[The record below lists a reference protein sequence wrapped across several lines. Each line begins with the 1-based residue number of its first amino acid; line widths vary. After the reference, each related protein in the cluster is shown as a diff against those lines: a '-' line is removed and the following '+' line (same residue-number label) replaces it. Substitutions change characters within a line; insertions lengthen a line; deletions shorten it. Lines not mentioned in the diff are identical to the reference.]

1 MDVRKSFPFVRQNQ
15 HVMPKNLQCQR
26 GVKRSKDQAYQFVNL
41 IQQVTQILSKERP
54 FRTKEEVSL
63 VAIVIKQSNF
73 FKFYE
78 KELEKSPSAIKQIVE
93 SMSYESYIPGQ
104 EIYTEKDRAKKVYIV
119 LSGDVC
125 ILSQKI
131 KKDRF
136 KNISEIK
143 NIQDQ
148 NKSGIS
154 EQLKASQQMKLKQF
168 CDSKLLLDKSFS
180 HNFNQFK
187 QLESISQY
195 DFFGDTD
202 VRYLSKNSF
211 SAIAKTRVECAVIP
225 QEVFNVYLGET
236 SEIAQ
241 QVKEMLK
248 CSLFKFLDPQYVE
261 YCLKYSKEI
270 NFPKQKIIFKE
281 GENSSEVYY
290 IKQGDIELSAT
301 LPKQSDQ
308 EIKVED
314 IETNIAAQADNND
327 NETDTFDPEKFI
339 KSNLFNQTLYEKGGP
354 VSKNRQF
361 WNQGDTKGQDYIT
374 KLKEQLD
381 FKCKQFQQRGIQ
393 YTQIKVEDQVKKFM
407 IASLSN
413 KFQDKDKA
421 NFLSQA
427 INRNVDCGLKL
438 ALLSKGGYFGE
449 EIIFQHPLM
458 VLENTSPT
466 ISPKVKENKKQ
477 KSQNFFFVDEQ
488 KNNQNQ
494 HENENNKNGNKQFHG
509 QQNELKNNQIQ
520 QQHEL
525 EDSFVRQYTVKCQSA
540 SCILLKIEME
550 LYLSLIYLNQK
561 QSLAKKYVESQIKQ
575 ERRQLKLKNHLK
587 LILKPNKVFT
597 QQNETDQPPSSIKT
611 GKSIQFF
618 TGSSSNQQ
626 LASEDPSTPNS
637 KKLELSQK
645 NNMSHSFNNQF
656 YVKKQDAI
664 DSGSSIFPSTDK
676 HQLNS
681 QMKHFQVNE
690 IRQKNNSECLNAP
703 SQLNNYQFNKIK
715 QRNSI
720 DKINLNQ
727 SQELQNLE
735 STSTNMQGN
744 KSFKNNNSLQYYRQ
758 SHYNN
763 HSQSDFSDMFSLYIK
778 QESQIQKANLA
789 DQNLRQQKQV
799 INQSKTAQKQ
809 SQMREEIDNL
819 YYTFS
824 SILQNEENRQR
835 QISLMTNSLEK
846 ICNNNYYNRNFQK
859 DNQQQGLSITL
870 PNQNLSEQN
879 VQKEFQFYSP
889 IQSAQKGMER
899 VFFSSHYSQLS
910 QVINYSNNDSKT
922 ADQIKKNISINNQTQ
937 NAKLS
942 FKKQALNQSRDFGSQ
957 SEQKNPIIQKQKVLT
972 NSEIIK
978 FQNDIMKNS
987 TNEERE
993 QNNKQLEIQFNES
1006 RESFKSKLISSSTN
1020 ENEQNPKSICF
1031 QSKEQIQNNQKDD
1044 FNIDQEKVFVF
1055 DQQNSPINNQISFLQ
1070 NSFIS
1075 IQEDDKD
1082 QQLLQTNNAQQEN
1095 TSQKKFLI
1103 RDKNVFIYPK
1113 KYVLQPLFSE
1123 IIENEV
1129 ERLQQ
1134 SEQKKQNE
1142 RIKIEINQDFY
1153 IKRYRKA
1160 YKEAFDLIKR
1170 PEKKQVNSIFDDLE
1184 NSSEKQNKKQ
1194 IQENLSLII
1203 QKKFQI
1209 DKRFPNSKRAQE
1221 INDFFSNHIKK
1232 LDEQHKSKL
1241 HKFKREKDI
1250 NAIITKQ
1257 LVHKLEQQ
1265 NIKRRND
1272 LNYAGTNFNF
1282 ILKDTDK
1289 KNSIISKNNNNS
1301 HESQNQ
1307 KQVK

>member
-1 MDVRKSFPFVRQNQ
+1 MDVRRSFPLVRQNQ
-15 HVMPKNLQCQR
+15 HVMAKNQQCQR
-26 GVKRSKDQAYQFVNL
+26 GMKRSKDQAFQFVNL
-41 IQQVTQILSKERP
+41 IQQVTQILSKERA

-78 KELEKSPSAIKQIVE
+78 KEFEKSPSALKQIVE
-93 SMSYESYIPGQ
+93 SMSYESYIAGQ

-131 KKDRF
+131 KKDKF
-136 KNISEIK
+136 KNIS
-143 NIQDQ
+143 NQ
-148 NKSGIS
+148 NKSGGS
-154 EQLKASQQMKLKQF
+154 EQFNLQQQMKLKSF
-168 CDSKLLLDKSFS
+168 LDSELLLEKSFS
-180 HNFNQFK
+180 HSFNQFK

-211 SAIAKTRVECAVIP
+211 SAVAKTRVECAVIP
-225 QEVFNVYLGET
+225 QEVFNIYLGET
-236 SEIAQ
+236 SEIAL

-270 NFPKQKIIFKE
+270 IFPKQKIIFKE

-314 IETNIAAQADNND
+314 IETNIAAQHDH
-327 NETDTFDPEKFI
+327 NENEMDSFDPDKFI

-361 WNQGDTKGQDYIT
+361 WNQGDTEGQDYIT

-413 KFQDKDKA
+413 KFQDKGKG
-421 NFLSQA
+421 NFISQA
-427 INRNVDCGLKL
+427 INRNVNCGLKL

-449 EIIFQHPLM
+449 EVIFQHPLM
-458 VLENTSPT
+458 HQENSNSGT
-466 ISPKVKENKKQ
+466 ISPYVKENKKQ
-477 KSQNFFFVDEQ
+477 KSQNYFFDEL
-488 KNNQNQ
+488 KINSKQ
-494 HENENNKNGNKQFHG
+494 HENENNKHKNNYFLVSSQKDGS
-509 QQNELKNNQIQ
+509 KNNQNQ
-520 QQHEL
+520 EQEL
-525 EDSFVRQYTVKCQSA
+525 DDNISRQYTVKCQSA

-561 QSLAKKYVESQIKQ
+561 QSQAKKYLESQLKQ
-575 ERRQLKLKNHLK
+575 ERRQLKLKNHLN
-587 LILKPNKVFT
+587 LILKPNKIFT
-597 QQNETDQPPSSIKT
+597 QQNEIDQAPSSIKG

-618 TGSSSNQQ
+618 TNSVSNQQ
-626 LASEDPSTPNS
+626 LVQEDSSTPNS

-645 NNMSHSFNNQF
+645 LNMSHSFSNQF
-656 YVKKQDAI
+656 YSKKQDII
-664 DSGSSIFPSTDK
+664 DSSSSTFPSTDK
-676 HQLNS
+676 NQLFS
-681 QMKHFQVNE
+681 QTKNFQSNE
-690 IRQKNNSECLNAP
+690 IRQKNNSECFSVP
-703 SQLNNYQFNKIK
+703 SQLNQYQINKIK

-720 DKINLNQ
+720 DKINLTQ
-727 SQELQNLE
+727 SQDLQNQE
-735 STSTNMQGN
+735 SVSTYIQG
-744 KSFKNNNSLQYYRQ
+744 KKGLKNNNSLQQYRQ
-758 SHYNN
+758 NHQNN
-763 HSQSDFSDMFSLYIK
+763 LSQQDFSDMFGSYMQ
-778 QESQIQKANLA
+778 QESQIQKKNVTDLNLK
-789 DQNLRQQKQV
+789 QQKQG
-799 INQSKTAQKQ
+799 INKSKTAQKQ

-824 SILQNEENRQR
+824 SILQKEENRQR
-835 QISLMTNSLEK
+835 QISLMTNTLEK
-846 ICNNNYYNRNFQK
+846 ICNNNYYNKNVQK
-859 DNQQQGLSITL
+859 DNQQQQGLSITL
-870 PNQNLSEQN
+870 PNQSLSE
-879 VQKEFQFYSP
+879 QKEFQFLSP
-889 IQSAQKGMER
+889 IQSATKGVER
-899 VFFSSHYSQLS
+899 VFFSSHYPQLS
-910 QVINYSNNDSKT
+910 QLINYSNNDNNT
-922 ADQIKKNISINNQTQ
+922 TGDLIKKNISFTNQALNT
-937 NAKLS
+937 KLS
-942 FKKQALNQSRDFGSQ
+942 LKKQALDQSKDFASQ
-957 SEQKNPIIQKQKVLT
+957 SEQINPIIQKQKFAGNCENLK
-972 NSEIIK
+972 IK
-978 FQNDIMKNS
+978 SDVQKNQ
-987 TNEERE
+987 TREES
-993 QNNKQLEIQFNES
+993 QQQNKQIENQFNES

-1020 ENEQNPKSICF
+1020 ENEQNPKSISF
-1031 QSKEQIQNNQKDD
+1031 QSKEHIQNNQKED
-1044 FNIDQEKVFVF
+1044 FNVDQEKVFVF
-1055 DQQNSPINNQISFLQ
+1055 DQQNSQINNQTSFLQ

-1082 QQLLQTNNAQQEN
+1082 QQLLQTNNSQQEN
-1095 TSQKKFLI
+1095 ISQKKFLI

-1160 YKEAFDLIKR
+1160 YKEAFDLVKR
-1170 PEKKQVNSIFDDLE
+1170 PEKKQVNSIFDELE

-1194 IQENLSLII
+1194 KQENLSLII

-1209 DKRFPNSKRAQE
+1209 DKQFPNSQRAKE

-1241 HKFKREKDI
+1241 DKFKREKDI

-1257 LVHKLEQQ
+1257 LVYKLEQQ

-1282 ILKDTDK
+1282 ILKDADK
-1289 KNSIISKNNNNS
+1289 KNSLCAKNNNIS
-1301 HESQNQ
+1301 HENQNQ

>member
-1 MDVRKSFPFVRQNQ
+1 MDVRKSFPYVRQNQ
-15 HVMPKNLQCQR
+15 HVLPKNQQCQR
-26 GVKRSKDQAYQFVNL
+26 GMKRSKDQVFQFVNL
-41 IQQVTQILSKERP
+41 IQQVTQILTKERT

-73 FKFYE
+73 FRFYE
-78 KELEKSPSAIKQIVE
+78 KDLEKSPSAFKQIVE

-125 ILSQKI
+125 ILSQKM

-136 KNISEIK
+136 KNISETK
-143 NIQDQ
+143 NINSS
-148 NKSGIS
+148 NKSDAS
-154 EQLKASQQMKLKQF
+154 EQLNSQLQMKLKQLYE
-168 CDSKLLLDKSFS
+168 SELHLEKSFS
-180 HNFNQFK
+180 HSFNQFK

-202 VRYLSKNSF
+202 VRYLSKHSF

-236 SEIAQ
+236 
-241 QVKEMLK
+241 
-248 CSLFKFLDPQYVE
+248 
-261 YCLKYSKEI
+261 
-270 NFPKQKIIFKE
+270 KIIFKE
-281 GENSSEVYY
+281 GEKSSEVYY

-301 LPKQSDQ
+301 LPKESDQ

-314 IETNIAAQADNND
+314 IETNIAAQTDNND
-327 NETDTFDPEKFI
+327 NAIDSFDPEKFI

-354 VSKNRQF
+354 VSKIRQF
-361 WNQGDTKGQDYIT
+361 WNQGDTEGQDYIT

-413 KFQDKDKA
+413 RFQDKERT
-421 NFLSQA
+421 NFFSQA
-427 INRNVDCGLKL
+427 INRNVSSGLKL

-449 EIIFQHPLM
+449 EIIFQHPLL
-458 VLENTSPT
+458 LENSSPT
-466 ISPKVKENKKQ
+466 ISPQIKENKKQ
-477 KSQNFFFVDEQ
+477 KSQNYFFDELKINQKQLENINSKHGNKNFLGQ
-488 KNNQNQ
+488 KNESKQNQ
-494 HENENNKNGNKQFHG
+494 AQELELENNYF
-509 QQNELKNNQIQ
+509 
-520 QQHEL
+520 
-525 EDSFVRQYTVKCQSA
+525 RQYTVKCQSA

-561 QSLAKKYVESQIKQ
+561 QTQAKKYLEGQLKQ
-575 ERRQLKLKNHLK
+575 ERRQIKLKNHLK

-597 QQNETDQPPSSIKT
+597 QQNETDQAPSSIKA
-611 GKSIQFF
+611 GKSFQFF
-618 TGSSSNQQ
+618 TSSNSNQQ
-626 LASEDPSTPNS
+626 LAYEDPSTPNS
-637 KKLELSQK
+637 KKLELLQKSYMSQ
-645 NNMSHSFNNQF
+645 NFNNQLQM
-656 YVKKQDAI
+656 KKQDTI
-664 DSGSSIFPSTDK
+664 DASSSVFPLTDK
-676 HQLNS
+676 NQQNS
-681 QMKHFQVNE
+681 QTKNIQANE
-690 IRQKNNSECLNAP
+690 TRQKNNSECLSVPA
-703 SQLNNYQFNKIK
+703 QLNNYQINKIK

-720 DKINLNQ
+720 DKMNMSQ
-727 SQELQNLE
+727 SQDIQNVE
-735 STSTNMQGN
+735 GTNTNVYRKM
-744 KSFKNNNSLQYYRQ
+744 SFKNNNNSLQYYRQ

-763 HSQSDFSDMFSLYIK
+763 QSQQDFSEMFGQYAK
-778 QESQIQKANLA
+778 QEGLVQKKNLA
-789 DQNLRQQKQV
+789 DQNLKQLKQG

-824 SILQNEENRQR
+824 SILQKEENRQR

-846 ICNNNYYNRNFQK
+846 ICNNNYYYKSFQK
-859 DNQQQGLSITL
+859 DNQKQGLSITL
-870 PNQNLSEQN
+870 PNQNVSEQN
-879 VQKEFQFYSP
+879 VQKEFQFFSP
-889 IQSAQKGMER
+889 IQSAQKGMEK

-910 QVINYSNNDSKT
+910 QLINYSNNDNKT
-922 ADQIKKNISINNQTQ
+922 AASDQIKKNTSFSNQTQ
-937 NAKLS
+937 NTKLS
-942 FKKQALNQSRDFGSQ
+942 FKKQTLNQSRDFGSQ
-957 SEQKNPIIQKQKVLT
+957 SEQINPIIQKQKLLV
-972 NSEIIK
+972 NSDIIK
-978 FQNDIMKNS
+978 IKNDLKKHTTCDES
-987 TNEERE
+987 E
-993 QNNKQLEIQFNES
+993 QNNKQIEMQFNES

-1020 ENEQNPKSICF
+1020 ENEQNPKSISF

-1044 FNIDQEKVFVF
+1044 FNLDQEKVFVF

-1082 QQLLQTNNAQQEN
+1082 QLLLQTNSSQQDN
-1095 TSQKKFLI
+1095 TNQKKFLI
-1103 RDKNVFIYPK
+1103 RDKNVLIYPK

-1160 YKEAFDLIKR
+1160 YKEAFDLVKR

-1194 IQENLSLII
+1194 SQENLSLIL

-1209 DKRFPNSKRAQE
+1209 DKRFPNSKRAKE
-1221 INDFFSNHIKK
+1221 ISDFFSNHIKK

-1241 HKFKREKDI
+1241 DKFKREKDI

-1272 LNYAGTNFNF
+1272 LHYAGTNFNF

-1289 KNSIISKNNNNS
+1289 KNSIISKNNNISQEN
-1301 HESQNQ
+1301 QNQ